1 MILTHN
7 YYIDFLKSLNSF
19 IYKRFLS
26 SEAIFASSQPI
37 QKIEYNISSKTIT
50 TYQLY
55 GKESYEYP
63 NVMIDLLDIRGD
75 NGISSISRNAY
86 GLISSMNTFELT
98 HNETKNQSVSIELKR
113 YLLNFNIRI
122 NLETSAD
129 MLNYYHI
136 ITNNVPLNFTFV
148 DYKFNYFIDVSW
160 LFNQLNWHEDNNIF
174 NFIKD
179 SQVINTDES
188 SAYHYYSLL
197 EVQPEFEFTSITKEE
212 DKENMKYAININCVA
227 ALFIPFSLYYQTLQ
241 KINRVLINID
251 LSGYNETPILLDID
265 QDIFNDKNLIKTE
278 ILSKNNFIP
287 YKKIYNE
294 GTSFE
299 FSADT
304 YKIKST
310 LDPVFLSKLNPDK
323 YQIGLK
329 LIQNYTNN
337 KNSENNER
345 LFLPIIDFEIDQE
358 SNEIII
364 NSKEQTD
371 IVLIKNFLTEQYN
384 DLSMIFIHFFNKD

>member
-19 IYKRFLS
+19 IYKRFLA

-75 NGISSISRNAY
+75 NGVSSISRNAY
-86 GLISSMNTFELT
+86 GLISTMNTFELT
-98 HNETKNQSVSIELKR
+98 YNETKNQSIFIELKR

-129 MLNYYHI
+129 MINYYHT

-148 DYKFNYFIDVSW
+148 DYKFNYFIDISW
-160 LFNQLNWHEDNNIF
+160 LFNSLNWHEDNNII

-179 SQVINTDES
+179 SHVINTDES

-227 ALFIPFSLYYQTLQ
+227 ALFIPFALYYQDWQ
-241 KINRVLINID
+241 RIERIIINTD
-251 LSGYNETPILLDID
+251 LNGYNDIPVLLDID
-265 QDIFNDKNLIKTE
+265 QDIFCNKNLIKTE
-278 ILSKNNFIP
+278 IIPKENLIP
-287 YKKIYNE
+287 YTKIYNE
-294 GTSFE
+294 GTGFE
-299 FSADT
+299 FSAET
-304 YKIKST
+304 YKIKSE
-310 LDPVFLSKLNPDK
+310 LDPSFLSKFLNLACK
-323 YQIGLK
+323 SCIH
-329 LIQNYTNN
+329 T
-337 KNSENNER
+337 KNSWK
-345 LFLPIIDFEIDQE
+345 LYIDNVCMVICKFICAF
-358 SNEIII
+358 
-364 NSKEQTD
+364 
-371 IVLIKNFLTEQYN
+371 VLIRPIKF
-384 DLSMIFIHFFNKD
+384 SSIFSKLLGNLM